1 MATSRRR
8 DLPTLRITAQQLE
21 ERAADVSRRQ
31 YAFHK
36 EREANLTQHRVRNVG
51 EGLRNESLRGNSYV
65 SAPSRTRSYK
75 DMRSQLMPTPPRAAS
90 SGNLRNMSLATEGD
104 YLGISR
110 SFRGRG
116 QRRRSSSKPG
126 GHSRSSSMNS
136 DQYTDRRKH
145 QLADGENSALSSQSA
160 EVKGRLGESE
170 EGAGEDMVAVW
181 KRYCTGKIERQIASW
196 SQSGAKSKLSVLLDS
211 V

>member
-31 YAFHK
+31 YAFHE
-36 EREANLTQHRVRNVG
+36 ERESKLTQHRVGNVG

-65 SAPSRTRSYK
+65 SATSRTRSYK
-75 DMRSQLMPTPPRAAS
+75 DMPSQLMPTPPRAAS
-90 SGNLRNMSLATEGD
+90 SGNLGNMSLATEGD
-104 YLGISR
+104 YSGVSR
-110 SFRGRG
+110 SVWGRG
-116 QRRRSSSKPG
+116 QRRRGSPKRG
-126 GHSRSSSMNS
+126 GHSRSSSVNS

-145 QLADGENSALSSQSA
+145 RLADDENTALSSRSA
-160 EVKGRLGESE
+160 EVKGRSGKGE

-181 KRYCTGKIERQIASW
+181 KRYCTGKMERLIANW
-196 SQSGAKSKLSVLLDS
+196 SQSGTKSKLAVLLDS